1 MIVKLTTVYLKFKV
15 SKIYIKASRQTYFNN
30 FAEIKQTFKAE
41 KLFSVKI
48 LQRSNK
54 ILSFI
59 KFFIK
64 N

>member
-41 KLFSVKI
+41 KLF
-48 LQRSNK
+48 
-54 ILSFI
+54 
-59 KFFIK
+59 
-64 N
+64 